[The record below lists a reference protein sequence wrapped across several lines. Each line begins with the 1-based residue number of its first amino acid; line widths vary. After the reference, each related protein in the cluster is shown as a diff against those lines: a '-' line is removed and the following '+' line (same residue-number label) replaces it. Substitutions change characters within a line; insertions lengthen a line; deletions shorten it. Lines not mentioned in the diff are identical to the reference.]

1 MQRDQFGR
9 DAVPGGVFR
18 RILVG
23 YDASKEA
30 RRALDVAVS
39 LAADLHGEAHA
50 LLVVRPPAHAETLEE
65 KDRAAA
71 AEREN
76 LSAGLAG
83 DRDHHPGIADAA
95 VHIVFADD
103 PAEAISQYVEEHG
116 FDLVVVGGHGREQM
130 MHRGT
135 GHSLEAILRRHP
147 CPVLVV

>member
-1 MQRDQFGR
+1 MQRDPFAPG
-9 DAVPGGVFR
+9 AVPGGVFR

-39 LAADLHGEAHA
+39 LAADLHGEAHV
-50 LLVVRPPAHAETLEE
+50 LLVVRPPAHAETPEE
-65 KDRAAA
+65 RDGAAT

-83 DRDHHPGIADAA
+83 GRDRRPGIANA
-95 VHIVFADD
+95 VIHIVFADD
-103 PAEAISQYVEEHG
+103 PAEAISQYVEQHG
-116 FDLVVVGGHGREQM
+116 FDLIIVGSHGREQM
-130 MHRGT
+130 THRGI
-135 GHSLEAILRRHP
+135 GHSLEAILKHQP

>member
-1 MQRDQFGR
+1 MQRDPFGPGP
-9 DAVPGGVFR
+9 VTGGVFR

-39 LAADLHGEAHA
+39 LAADLRGEAHV
-50 LLVVRPPAHAETLEE
+50 LLVVRPPAHAETSEE
-65 KDRAAA
+65 RDRAAT

-83 DRDHHPGIADAA
+83 DRDRHSGIATAA
-95 VHIVFADD
+95 IHIVSADD

-116 FDLVVVGGHGREQM
+116 FDLIIIGSHGREQM
-130 MHRGT
+130 THRGI